1 MIFNFKKHNT
11 KLYNTL
17 LTLSR
22 NIFFYE
28 KVKLADSF
36 ESRIYLMLIHFSII
50 LIIFKKKGIKF
61 DQHSY
66 DSFFKSIENNLR
78 ELGFGDISV
87 NKKMKDLNKQL
98 YDIILK
104 IDLENNDSFKIN
116 EKMIFKYFKEF
127 DDGKSDNYRDFETYF
142 LKLYNFCF
150 VLSPDNMLREAIN
163 FKYNYGSS

>member
-1 MIFNFKKHNT
+1 M
-11 KLYNTL
+11 
-17 LTLSR
+17 TLSR

-142 LKLYNFCF
+142 LKFYNFCF